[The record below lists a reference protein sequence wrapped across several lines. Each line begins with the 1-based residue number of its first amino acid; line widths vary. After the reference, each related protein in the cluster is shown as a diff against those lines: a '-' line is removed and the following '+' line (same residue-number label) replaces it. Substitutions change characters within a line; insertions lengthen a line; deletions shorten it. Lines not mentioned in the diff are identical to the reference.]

1 MLPHQRERH
10 LRLGSGHRRGLYLGG
25 TDLLRAHGVEP
36 EFTTDM
42 SMTTEEMDEE
52 IAVLEARGVFKR

>member
-1 MLPHQRERH
+1 
-10 LRLGSGHRRGLYLGG
+10 
-25 TDLLRAHGVEP
+25 VEP